1 MVSES
6 AVLRRALDF
15 EQPNSRFNSRIALSI
30 VVALFA
36 LSSLRWSNLIEG
48 SLSRSSISDLS
59 FRALDQPLAHAKF
72 LLSLDNAEIRENLL
86 ALSER

>member
-1 MVSES
+1 
-6 AVLRRALDF
+6 
-15 EQPNSRFNSRIALSI
+15 
-30 VVALFA
+30 
-36 LSSLRWSNLIEG
+36 
-48 SLSRSSISDLS
+48 LSRSSISDLS